1 MHLGSM
7 QIQQCNDSSILY
19 AFRYLILEFQY
30 NFDQI
35 DFLLD
40 RILVNYY
47 FYQAFLA
54 ATWSPRNLLERL
66 VFQDLKTNKQ
76 NEAIIT
82 YQAFLAAIW
91 SPRKL

>member
-1 MHLGSM
+1 MDGTLMHLGSM

-40 RILVNYY
+40 RILGNYY
-47 FYQAFLA
+47 FISGIFSSHMKSMEALGK
-54 ATWSPRNLLERL
+54 TCVSG
-66 VFQDLKTNKQ
+66 LKNKQ
-76 NEAIIT
+76 T
-82 YQAFLAAIW
+82 
-91 SPRKL
+91 K